1 MKLSVYSV
9 LAPLKMLILCV
20 VEIRL
25 SICTGLYEPDVNY
38 FVAYTE
44 LTAVA
49 RLCYNANN
57 SGNLYPFRRDP
68 AAKGIPDIHSK
79 EETA

>member
-1 MKLSVYSV
+1 MSMHDV
-9 LAPLKMLILCV
+9 LVPLKMPILCA

-44 LTAVA
+44 LTSV
-49 RLCYNANN
+49 
-57 SGNLYPFRRDP
+57 FVV
-68 AAKGIPDIHSK
+68 
-79 EETA
+79 

>member
-9 LAPLKMLILCV
+9 LTPLKMLILYV
-20 VEIRL
+20 MEIQL

-44 LTAVA
+44 LTSV
-49 RLCYNANN
+49 
-57 SGNLYPFRRDP
+57 F
-68 AAKGIPDIHSK
+68 
-79 EETA
+79 TV